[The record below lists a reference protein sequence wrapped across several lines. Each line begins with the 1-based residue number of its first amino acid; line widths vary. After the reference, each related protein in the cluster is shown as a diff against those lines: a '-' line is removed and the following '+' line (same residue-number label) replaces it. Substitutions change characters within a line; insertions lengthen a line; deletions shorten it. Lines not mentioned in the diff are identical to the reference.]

1 MSQDGQTHSHKI
13 FSVSDHFGISYVREL
28 KNTLLANINLINHIK
43 TRARSMEIASLHN
56 SK

>member
-1 MSQDGQTHSHKI
+1 MVRHISHKI

-28 KNTLLANINLINHIK
+28 KNTLLANSNLINHIK
-43 TRARSMEIASLHN
+43 SRARSMEIASLHN